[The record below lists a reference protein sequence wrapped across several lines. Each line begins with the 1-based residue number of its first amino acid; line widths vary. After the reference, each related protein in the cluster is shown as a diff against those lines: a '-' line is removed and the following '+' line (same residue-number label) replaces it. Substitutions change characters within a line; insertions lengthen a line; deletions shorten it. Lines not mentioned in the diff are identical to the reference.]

1 MCHRPTKTKIYGD
14 ENNIKIPNKQITL
27 FICCIY
33 VCTVQTRARTRVTIA
48 FFTLRPI
55 TLITLL

>member
-33 VCTVQTRARTRVTIA
+33 VCTVQTIA